1 MLQLVEPKCVF
12 VEMDLQRLAAL
23 RESCPA
29 KSMGH
34 TADVQGH
41 GQSAGNR
48 GKTDEGLLAASVVL
62 QYTSAM
68 KLRARKGQG
77 GDAAGLRLGE
87 ESREYWAGA
96 GPYLFGKGKHRKP
109 AKTARC
115 GKSLLHGCRN
125 FIHSLISGD
134 FVYKLVMRQ
143 NVLGCSVFRPGRK
156 RNPLLSV
163 AALVELFTFLG
174 DAFGP
179 KWYDDSRSHCV
190 RGTEE
195 RFSLFSRQ
203 TPFDDSGVPRY
214 E

>member
-1 MLQLVEPKCVF
+1 
-12 VEMDLQRLAAL
+12 
-23 RESCPA
+23 
-29 KSMGH
+29 MGH

-48 GKTDEGLLAASVVL
+48 GKTDEGLRAASVVL

-115 GKSLLHGCRN
+115 GKSLLHGCWN
-125 FIHSLISGD
+125 VIHSLISGD
-134 FVYKLVMRQ
+134 FVYKLVMRH
-143 NVLGCSVFRPGRK
+143 NSLGCSVFRPGRK
-156 RNPLLSV
+156 GNALLSV
-163 AALVELFTFLG
+163 AALVELFTHLG
-174 DAFGP
+174 GAFGP
-179 KWYDDSRSHCV
+179 KWYR
-190 RGTEE
+190 
-195 RFSLFSRQ
+195 
-203 TPFDDSGVPRY
+203 
-214 E
+214 